1 MKRNLLAII
10 VVAIMALVISGCGSK
25 ESVYGYY
32 LLTGMEVDGEYTEVD
47 STENIGISILKD
59 GTFTTSSGS
68 DMEVDSGTW
77 KLEDDKLYLS
87 PKESEPRTLLF
98 DDSKGDT
105 LIYEDDNI
113 TLIYKQP
120 SSAE

>member
-1 MKRNLLAII
+1 MKRNLLSII
-10 VVAIMALVISGCGSK
+10 VVTLMALVISGCSN
-25 ESVYGYY
+25 EASVYGYY
-32 LLTGMEVDGEYTEVD
+32 LLTGMEVDGEYTDVD
-47 STENIGISILKD
+47 SSENVGISIFKD

-68 DMEVDSGTW
+68 DMEIDSGTW
-77 KLEDDKLYLS
+77 ELEDDKLYLS

-98 DDSKGDT
+98 DDEEGNT
-105 LIYEDDNI
+105 LIYKDDNI